1 MNFNIFDTDDEFFD
15 DDYELFESDTINAP
29 TLTKEISQII
39 STANK
44 YNYNP
49 NIISFLTKYLSN
61 NLGQNNKQ
69 SCQIHFS
76 QSPTSNTENLLVTL
90 KDSTFSFNFDKDFI
104 FFSKLNNDI
113 NDKNMISKIFPHK
126 AGDSTSIFEL
136 NGINTK
142 DNNLFT
148 TAITFD
154 NLDFENCAF
163 IRQPKDCYKILNNGN
178 TSYYGN
184 LDLSSILYTEPI
196 SILFDSHSRIYNLIS
211 GSIEYEEYKFINEVK
226 NFGLQQTDQISPD
239 YFAFE

>member
-1 MNFNIFDTDDEFFD
+1 MNFNFFD
-15 DDYELFESDTINAP
+15 IDDNFFDEDYDLCESNTVKSPA
-29 TLTKEISQII
+29 LTNEISQII
-39 STANK
+39 SIANK

-61 NLGQNNKQ
+61 NFNQNHWQ
-69 SCQIHFS
+69 SCKIHSS
-76 QSPTSNTENLLVTL
+76 QAQNSNAENLLVILNDTTL
-90 KDSTFSFNFDKDFI
+90 SFSFDKDFI

-113 NDKNMISKIFPHK
+113 NDENMISRIFPPK

-163 IRQPKDCYKILNNGN
+163 IKQPKDCYKILNNGDS
-178 TSYYGN
+178 SYYGN

-196 SILFDSHSRIYNLIS
+196 SILFDSYSRVHSLIS
-211 GSIEYEEYKFINEVK
+211 GSIEYEDCKFMNEVK
-226 NFGLQQTDQISPD
+226 NFGLQQSDQTTSD

>member
-1 MNFNIFDTDDEFFD
+1 MNFNYFDIDDEFLD
-15 DDYELFESDTINAP
+15 DDYDLCESDTIKTP
-29 TLTKEISQII
+29 TLTNEISQII
-39 STANK
+39 SIANK

-49 NIISFLTKYLSN
+49 NIISFLTKYLN
-61 NLGQNNKQ
+61 NSLGQNHKQ
-69 SCQIHFS
+69 SCQIHSS
-76 QSPTSNTENLLVTL
+76 QTPNINAENLLVTL
-90 KDSTFSFNFDKDFI
+90 NDSTFSFNFDKDFI

-113 NDKNMISKIFPHK
+113 NDKNMISRIFPPK

-163 IRQPKDCYKILNNGN
+163 IKQPKDCYKILNNGD

-196 SILFDSHSRIYNLIS
+196 SVLFDSHSRIYSLIS
-211 GSIEYEEYKFINEVK
+211 GSIEYEECKFINEVK
-226 NFGLQQTDQISPD
+226 NFGLQQPTETTPD
-239 YFAFE
+239 YFTFE